1 MYKSIKHLLSREYVV
16 VMTSYYHSIHCL
28 VKEAIQN
35 AGHIPAKLIRG
46 CSAITMLVLTVLA
59 ASLACS
65 MEQLRR
71 IV

>member
-35 AGHIPAKLIRG
+35 AGHIPAKLIR